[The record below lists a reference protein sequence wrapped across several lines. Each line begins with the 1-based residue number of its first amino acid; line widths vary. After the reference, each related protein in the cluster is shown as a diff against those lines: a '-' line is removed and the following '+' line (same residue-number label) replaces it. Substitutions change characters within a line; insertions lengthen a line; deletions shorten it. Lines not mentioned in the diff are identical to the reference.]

1 MDNDFKYKYLKYK
14 KKFLE
19 LEKYYKTKLEK
30 LNKKYSFFIIV
41 DNNTEF
47 REFDNYQDYLKA
59 FTDEQNKGNI
69 DKGLT
74 PLEE

>member
-14 KKFLE
+14 KKFLD
-19 LEKYYKTKLEK
+19 LEKYYKTKLDK
-30 LNKKYSFFIIV
+30 LDKKYSFFIFI

-59 FTDEQNKGNI
+59 FIDEQNKGNI
-69 DKGLT
+69 DKGLN

>member
-14 KKFLE
+14 KKFFD
-19 LEKYYKTKLEK
+19 LEKYYKTKLDK
-30 LNKKYSFFIIV
+30 LDKKYSFFIFI

-59 FTDEQNKGNI
+59 FIDERNKGNI
-69 DKGLT
+69 DKGLP